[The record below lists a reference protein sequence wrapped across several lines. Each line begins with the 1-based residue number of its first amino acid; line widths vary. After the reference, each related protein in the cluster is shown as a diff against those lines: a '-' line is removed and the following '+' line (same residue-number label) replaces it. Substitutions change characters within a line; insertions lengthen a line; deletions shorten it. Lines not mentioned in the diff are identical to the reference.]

1 METVLTSNKIDIF
14 SHLKSLSPDQVTEL
28 AKRFKQDGYVVLENC
43 LPKDLFVELLKEFTE
58 TMNAKVAR
66 TGIKPV
72 QIKDGRNLGNEKVK
86 IDFQPQG
93 GNHDLNR
100 WNMHLPSTPT
110 FLREEIIAHPNVLA
124 ILDELIGPDQA
135 LFIIAS
141 DTPFS
146 NSGYQNIHQDFSRFG
161 LTVNIPLIDFS
172 EENAP
177 IEVWPGSHV
186 RNSDL
191 STDAAFHTEN
201 VSLSAEEI
209 RQLNQK
215 TQSKCLLLK
224 AGSILIR
231 DQRLVHRG
239 TANRSDK
246 PRPCLS
252 LWYKGNAGAF
262 RLQELN
268 IPAPHRFL
276 SNRVAWLAL
285 KMREAG
291 RSKKT
296 NVQNKSLVN
305 LGSLLGRLVEEFS
318 ISDRD
323 YRRKIPTTIFN
334 SLSPKAQHLLRF
346 ASLDGNTV
354 SNKRRSIIGSSILTV
369 VAGCFIF
376 LGLWAYCVG
385 SIKRNKKEKSSELK
399 NFSLKTAK

>member
-1 METVLTSNKIDIF
+1 MEIVQAFNKIDIF
-14 SHLKSLSPDQVTEL
+14 SHIKSLNSNQVTEL
-28 AKRFKQDGYVVLENC
+28 TKRFKHDGYIVLENC
-43 LPKDLFVELLKEFTE
+43 LPKNLLDELLKEFSE
-58 TMNAKVAR
+58 TMNAKVTR

-86 IDFQPQG
+86 IDFHPQG

-100 WNMHLPSTPT
+100 WNMHLPSTST

-124 ILDELIGPDQA
+124 ILDELIGPSQA

-141 DTPFS
+141 DTPFP

-161 LTVNIPLIDFS
+161 LTVNIPLVDCS

-177 IEVWPGSHV
+177 IEVWPSSHT
-186 RNSDL
+186 RNSDP
-191 STDAAFHTEN
+191 SNDTAFHTDIVN
-201 VSLSAEEI
+201 LSTEEI
-209 RQLNQK
+209 RQLN
-215 TQSKCLLLK
+215 QSKCLLLK
-224 AGSILIR
+224 AGSVLIR

-262 RLQELN
+262 CPQELN
-268 IPAPHRFL
+268 IPVPHRFL
-276 SNRVAWLAL
+276 SNQVAWLSL

-296 NVQNKSLVN
+296 NVQNKNLVN

-323 YRRKIPTTIFN
+323 YRRKIPAEIFN

-346 ASLDGNTV
+346 ASIDGDTI
-354 SNKRRSIIGSSILTV
+354 SSKHRSIIGSSILTV
-369 VAGCFIF
+369 VAGSFVF
-376 LGLWAYCVG
+376 LGLWAYCIG
-385 SIKRNKKEKSSELK
+385 SIKSRKKENTSELK